1 MKITPQ
7 YLVIA
12 GLIVYIAFF
21 THPPP
26 KFVSLVLASPVGQVL
41 VLLGVV
47 AVFTKSQPIGLLCGV
62 AYLVS
67 SYPVFEHLDASE
79 QGPKKPEEKAQ
90 PKSGAPK
97 PDMAQ
102 IGKLASM
109 LSGKGLMA
117 GKGQKLPQEKGKDVK
132 AAPTSTTAVKPHTD
146 PKVTEKFSLF

>member
-1 MKITPQ
+1 MKITSQ

-12 GLIVYIAFF
+12 GLVAYIAFF

-26 KFVSLVLASPVGQVL
+26 RFVSIVLASPVGQIL

-47 AVFTKSQPIGLLCGV
+47 AAFMKNQPIGLLCGV

-67 SYPVFEHLDASE
+67 TAPVFEHLDATE
-79 QGPKKPEEKAQ
+79 QGPKKPQ

-109 LSGKGLMA
+109 LSGKG
-117 GKGQKLPQEKGKDVK
+117 GKLPQEKGKDVK
-132 AAPTSTTAVKPHTD
+132 SPPPPTTTVKPHAD

>member
-1 MKITPQ
+1 MKITTE
-7 YLVIA
+7 YLAVGA
-12 GLIVYIAFF
+12 LIVYIAFF

-26 KFVSLVLASPVGQVL
+26 RFVSAVLESPVGQVL

-67 SYPVFEHLDASE
+67 SYPVLEYLDAEE
-79 QGPKKPEEKAQ
+79 QGPKKEQ

-97 PDMAQ
+97 PNMAD

-109 LSGKGLMA
+109 LS
-117 GKGQKLPQEKGKDVK
+117 GKGQKLPQEKGKDVT
-132 AAPTSTTAVKPHTD
+132 APPVATDRVKPHSD

>member
-1 MKITPQ
+1 MKLTPQ
-7 YLVIA
+7 HIAIA
-12 GLIVYIAFF
+12 GLIAYIAFF

-26 KFVSLVLASPVGQVL
+26 KFVSTILASPVGNVL

-47 AVFTKSQPIGLLCGV
+47 GVFMKSQAVGLLCGV

-67 SYPVFEHLDASE
+67 TQTVFEHLDASE
-79 QGPKKPEEKAQ
+79 QGPKKPEAKAQ

-117 GKGQKLPQEKGKDVK
+117 GKSEKLPQEKGKDVQ
-132 AAPTSTTAVKPHTD
+132 APPPPTTTVKPHTD

>member
-26 KFVSLVLASPVGQVL
+26 KFVSMILASPVGQVL

-47 AVFTKSQPIGLLCGV
+47 GVFMKSQPIGLLCGV

-67 SYPVFEHLDASE
+67 SYPVLEHLDASE
-79 QGPKKPEEKAQ
+79 QGPKKEEKAQ

-109 LSGKGLMA
+109 LSGKG
-117 GKGQKLPQEKGKDVK
+117 QKLPQEKGKDVK
-132 AAPTSTTAVKPHTD
+132 EPPASTTSVKPHVD

>member
-1 MKITPQ
+1 MKNID
-7 YLVIA
+7 YLVIG
-12 GLIVYIAFF
+12 GLILYITFF

-26 KFVSLVLASPVGQVL
+26 KFVSIVLASPVGQVL

-47 AVFTKSQPIGLLCGV
+47 AVFTKSPLIGLLCGV

-67 SYPVFEHLDASE
+67 SYPVLEHLDASE
-79 QGPKKPEEKAQ
+79 QGPKKPQ

-109 LSGKGLMA
+109 LSGKG
-117 GKGQKLPQEKGKDVK
+117 GKLPQEKGKDVK
-132 AAPTSTTAVKPHTD
+132 APPPPTTTVKPHTD

>member
-1 MKITPQ
+1 MKITTE
-7 YLVIA
+7 YLVVG

-26 KFVSLVLASPVGQVL
+26 RFVATVLASPVGQVL

-67 SYPVFEHLDASE
+67 SYPVLEYLDAEE
-79 QGPKKPEEKAQ
+79 QGPKKEQ

-97 PDMAQ
+97 PNMAD

-109 LSGKGLMA
+109 LS
-117 GKGQKLPQEKGKDVK
+117 GKGQKLPQEKGKDVT
-132 AAPTSTTAVKPHTD
+132 APPASTTAVKPHSD

>member
-7 YLVIA
+7 YLVIG

-26 KFVSLVLASPVGQVL
+26 KFVSVVLSSPVGQIL

-47 AVFTKSQPIGLLCGV
+47 AAFMKSQPIGLLCGV

-67 SYPVFEHLDASE
+67 TQTVFEHLDASE
-79 QGPKKPEEKAQ
+79 QAPKKPQ

-117 GKGQKLPQEKGKDVK
+117 GKGEKLPQEKGKDVK
-132 AAPTSTTAVKPHTD
+132 APPVPTTTVKPHTD

>member
-12 GLIVYIAFF
+12 GLIAYIAFF

-26 KFVSLVLASPVGQVL
+26 RFVSAILESPVGQVL

-47 AVFTKSQPIGLLCGV
+47 GVFMKSQPIGLLCGV

-67 SYPVFEHLDASE
+67 TRPVFEHLDASD
-79 QGPKKPEEKAQ
+79 QGPKKPQ

-117 GKGQKLPQEKGKDVK
+117 GKSEKLPQEKGKDVK
-132 AAPTSTTAVKPHTD
+132 APPPPTTSVKPHTD
-146 PKVTEKFSLF
+146 PKVTEKFSMF

>member
-1 MKITPQ
+1 MKITSQ

-12 GLIVYIAFF
+12 GLVIYIAFF

-26 KFVSLVLASPVGQVL
+26 KFVSVVLDSPVGQVL

-47 AVFTKSQPIGLLCGV
+47 LVFTKSQPVGLLCGL

-79 QGPKKPEEKAQ
+79 QGPKKSDEKVQ

-97 PDMAQ
+97 PDIAQ
-102 IGKLASM
+102 LGKLASM
-109 LSGKGLMA
+109 LS

-132 AAPTSTTAVKPHTD
+132 SPPVSTTTVKPHTD
-146 PKVTEKFSLF
+146 PKVTEKFSMF

>member
-1 MKITPQ
+1 MAMKLNPE
-7 YLVIA
+7 YLVVAALIA
-12 GLIVYIAFF
+12 YTAFF

-26 KFVSLVLASPVGQVL
+26 YFVSQVLSNPVGQVL
-41 VLLGVV
+41 VLVGIVLAATMSRLVALFLGI
-47 AVFTKSQPIGLLCGV
+47 AF
-62 AYLVS
+62 LVS
-67 SYPVFEHLDASE
+67 SNPALEHME
-79 QGPKKPEEKAQ
+79 NKKEKEQ

-117 GKGQKLPQEKGKDVK
+117 GKSEKLPQEKGKDVQ
-132 AAPTSTTAVKPHTD
+132 APPPPTTTVKPHTD

>member
-7 YLVIA
+7 YIAIA

-26 KFVSLVLASPVGQVL
+26 AFVSLLLASPVGHVL

-47 AVFTKSQPIGLLCGV
+47 GVFMKSEPLGLLCGV
-62 AYLVS
+62 AYLIS

-79 QGPKKPEEKAQ
+79 QTPAKPQ

-102 IGKLASM
+102 IGKLATM
-109 LSGKGLMA
+109 LA

-132 AAPTSTTAVKPHTD
+132 SPPVSTTAVKPHMD